1 MSYRPPLQSSSDV
14 VGRRGFTLFE
24 VLIAVGLTS
33 ILMAALYSAMD
44 IYFGLQLDSHEEIER
59 HQIARA
65 VLRQMTRDIQSV
77 SFTEQ
82 ELLEEEETEET
93 DELDGNAYGESQID
107 PETVSMTYTSGL
119 VGTLTDL
126 QLFISRPDPTLSY
139 VSAQEL
145 DTLDQRTGELMLVR
159 YLLADTSSAGLAGKV
174 ADREVLGSSDGPV
187 GLVRMSGD
195 LYGLSSSF
203 DLAEE
208 EPQLAA
214 SKLLAPEVTSVQFRY
229 FDGIAWLEEWDST
242 ELNALPRAIEI
253 VVTLRS
259 SDPDGQDSG
268 EDDQDE
274 YFLPESTH
282 RAVVPLPLAIPVPPE
297 EVL

>member
-14 VGRRGFTLFE
+14 FGRRGFTLFE

-145 DTLDQRTGELMLVR
+145 DTLDQRTGELLLVR

-214 SKLLAPEVTSVQFRY
+214 SKLLAPEVTSIQFRY

-274 YFLPESTH
+274 YFLPESTY

>member
-1 MSYRPPLQSSSDV
+1 MRAQPPLTSLPAVAGQ
-14 VGRRGFTLFE
+14 RGFTLFE

-59 HQIARA
+59 QQVARA
-65 VLRQMTRDIQSV
+65 VLRQITRDIQSV

-82 ELLEEEETEET
+82 ELLEEEATEET
-93 DELDGNAYGESQID
+93 DELDGNAYGESLID

-145 DTLDQRTGELMLVR
+145 SSLDQRTGELMLVR
-159 YLLADTSSAGLAGKV
+159 YLLADSGSAGLAGMV
-174 ADREVLGSSDGPV
+174 ADREMSGSASGAV
-187 GLVRMSGD
+187 GLVRMAGD
-195 LYGLSSSF
+195 LYGLSNSF
-203 DLAEE
+203 ELAEE

-214 SKLLAPEVTSVQFRY
+214 SRLLAPEVSSIQFRY

-253 VVTLRS
+253 IVSLRS
-259 SDPDGQDSG
+259 SVPVGQPEGNDV
-268 EDDQDE
+268 QDE
-274 YFLPESTH
+274 YSLPESMH
-282 RAVVPLPLAIPVPPE
+282 RTVVPLPLAIPIPPE

>member
-1 MSYRPPLQSSSDV
+1 MRAQPPLTSLPAVAGQ
-14 VGRRGFTLFE
+14 RGFTLFE

-59 HQIARA
+59 QQVARA
-65 VLRQMTRDIQSV
+65 VLRQITRDIQSV

-82 ELLEEEETEET
+82 ELLEEEATEET
-93 DELDGNAYGESQID
+93 DELDGNAYGESLID

-145 DTLDQRTGELMLVR
+145 SSLDQRTGELMLVR
-159 YLLADTSSAGLAGKV
+159 YLLADSGSAGLAGMV
-174 ADREVLGSSDGPV
+174 ADREMSGSASGAV
-187 GLVRMSGD
+187 GLVRMAGD
-195 LYGLSSSF
+195 LYGLSNSF
-203 DLAEE
+203 ELAEE

-214 SKLLAPEVTSVQFRY
+214 SRLLAPEVSSIQFRY

-253 VVTLRS
+253 IVSLRS
-259 SDPDGQDSG
+259 SVPVGQPEGNDV
-268 EDDQDE
+268 QDE
-274 YFLPESTH
+274 YSLPESMH
-282 RAVVPLPLAIPVPPE
+282 RTVVPLPLASPIPPE

>member
-282 RAVVPLPLAIPVPPE
+282 RTVVPLPLAIPVPPE

>member
-1 MSYRPPLQSSSDV
+1 
-14 VGRRGFTLFE
+14 
-24 VLIAVGLTS
+24 
-33 ILMAALYSAMD
+33 
-44 IYFGLQLDSHEEIER
+44 
-59 HQIARA
+59 
-65 VLRQMTRDIQSV
+65 
-77 SFTEQ
+77 
-82 ELLEEEETEET
+82 
-93 DELDGNAYGESQID
+93 
-107 PETVSMTYTSGL
+107 
-119 VGTLTDL
+119 
-126 QLFISRPDPTLSY
+126 
-139 VSAQEL
+139 
-145 DTLDQRTGELMLVR
+145 MLVR